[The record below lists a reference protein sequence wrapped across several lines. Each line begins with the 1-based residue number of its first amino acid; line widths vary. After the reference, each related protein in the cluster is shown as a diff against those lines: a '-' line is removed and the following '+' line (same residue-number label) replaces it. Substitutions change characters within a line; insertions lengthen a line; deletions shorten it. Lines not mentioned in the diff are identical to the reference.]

1 MFAHTNLS
9 SYVLCACTRITF
21 FFLLPLINFHFKFIR
36 VSLRAIKNASHLSL
50 LSPAKVM
57 IYLDNYNTYVLLSAR
72 DFIPDLR
79 TAIFYV
85 RHVRS
90 ECTLHIPLVIKL
102 IL

>member
-9 SYVLCACTRITF
+9 SYVLCLSRITF
-21 FFLLPLINFHFKFIR
+21 LSLINFYFKFIR
-36 VSLRAIKNASHLSL
+36 VFLRAIKNASHLSL

-79 TAIFYV
+79 IAIFYV
-85 RHVRS
+85 D
-90 ECTLHIPLVIKL
+90 T
-102 IL
+102 